1 MTDSTTT
8 LAELRKRIGDF
19 DADGDWS
26 QFHSPKNLAM
36 SIAIEAAE
44 LMEHFQ
50 WISPEAAREVAENEE
65 RLAAVAAELA
75 DVFAY
80 TLAMANELGIDLTT
94 ALRNKVAKN
103 ERKYPAEEYWGRFGP
118 EDRKSPCE

>member
-19 DADGDWS
+19 VADRDWS

-103 ERKYPAEEYWGRFGP
+103 ERKYPAEEYWGRSGP
-118 EDRKSPCE
+118 EDQESPV